1 MFELTER
8 ALKLVLDEF
17 VKYLK
22 NSIATKRY
30 PYGNP
35 QRGQGDKIASGT
47 LYDSIQGDV
56 EIDADGNPVAVLY
69 YADYFKYV
77 NRGRKARG
85 DERPITADNGAVPIP
100 ALLEWIK
107 IRGIR
112 GRNKKGKFIPNLSL
126 AFAIRT
132 NIFKYGIRKT
142 NIYDIG
148 IENLEDMF
156 SNFPN
161 NLPESLRDEGAELF
175 RSIADDINNYFDK
188 QIKIELPSDIR

>member
-56 EIDADGNPVAVLY
+56 EIDALGANAKKKPFLGSSKLSITHPSKRNP
-69 YADYFKYV
+69 
-77 NRGRKARG
+77 
-85 DERPITADNGAVPIP
+85 
-100 ALLEWIK
+100 
-107 IRGIR
+107 
-112 GRNKKGKFIPNLSL
+112 
-126 AFAIRT
+126 
-132 NIFKYGIRKT
+132 
-142 NIYDIG
+142 
-148 IENLEDMF
+148 
-156 SNFPN
+156 
-161 NLPESLRDEGAELF
+161 
-175 RSIADDINNYFDK
+175 
-188 QIKIELPSDIR
+188 

>member
-1 MFELTER
+1 MFELTEK

-22 NSIATKRY
+22 DRLERKDY

-47 LYDSIQGDV
+47 LYDSIQGSV
-56 EIDADGNPVAVLY
+56 EIDTDGNPVAVLS

-77 NRGRKARG
+77 NKGRKK
-85 DERPITADNGAVPIP
+85 ETKKVPIP
-100 ALLEWIK
+100 SLLEWIT
-107 IRGIR
+107 IRGLRPRDRR
-112 GRNKKGKFIPNLSL
+112 GRFIENNLRNKTSL
-126 AFAIRT
+126 AFAIQT

-142 NIYDIG
+142 NIYTKGVED
-148 IENLEDMF
+148 LEEMF

-161 NLPESLRDEGAELF
+161 NLPESLRREGEELF
-175 RSIADDINNYFDK
+175 ESIAEDINNYFDK

>member
-1 MFELTER
+1 MFELTEK

-22 NSIATKRY
+22 NSIAERRY

-47 LYDSIQGDV
+47 LYDSIQGSV
-56 EIDADGNPVAVLY
+56 EIDADGNPVAVLS

-77 NRGRKARG
+77 NKGRKK
-85 DERPITADNGAVPIP
+85 EVKKVPIP
-100 ALLEWIK
+100 SLLEWIK

-112 GRNKKGKFIPNLSL
+112 GVKRGKGKGAGGITNLSL
-126 AFAIRT
+126 AFAIRES
-132 NIFKYGIRKT
+132 IYKYGIRKT
-142 NIYDIG
+142 NIYTKGVED
-148 IENLEDMF
+148 LEEIF

-161 NLPESLRDEGAELF
+161 NLPDSLRDEGAELF
-175 RSIADDINNYFDK
+175 RSIAEDINNYFDK

>member
-1 MFELTER
+1 MFELTEK

-22 NSIATKRY
+22 DRLERKDY

-35 QRGQGDKIASGT
+35 QRGQGDKIASGR
-47 LYDSIQGDV
+47 LYDSIQGSV
-56 EIDADGNPVAVLY
+56 EIDADGNPVAVLS

-77 NRGRKARG
+77 NKGRKK
-85 DERPITADNGAVPIP
+85 EVKKVPIP
-100 ALLEWIK
+100 SLLEWIK

-126 AFAIRT
+126 AFAIQT

-142 NIYDIG
+142 NIYTKGVED
-148 IENLEDMF
+148 LEEIF

-161 NLPESLRDEGAELF
+161 NLPENLRDEGAELF
-175 RSIADDINNYFDK
+175 RSIAEDINNYFDK

>member
-22 NSIATKRY
+22 NAIEARRY
-30 PYGNP
+30 PYG
-35 QRGQGDKIASGT
+35 RKVVRDDGDKIASGT
-47 LYDSIQGDV
+47 LYDSIQGEV
-56 EIDADGNPVAVLY
+56 EMDADGNPVAVLY

-77 NRGRKARG
+77 NKGRKK
-85 DERPITADNGAVPIP
+85 ETKKVPIP
-100 ALLEWIK
+100 SLLEWIQ
-107 IRGIR
+107 IRGLRPRDRR
-112 GRNKKGKFIPNLSL
+112 GRFIENNLRNKTSL
-126 AFAIRT
+126 AFAIQT
-132 NIFKYGIRKT
+132 NIYKYGIRKT

-161 NLPESLRDEGAELF
+161 NLPENLRDEGSELF
-175 RSIADDINNYFDK
+175 RSIAEDINNYFDK

>member
-1 MFELTER
+1 MFELTEK

-22 NSIATKRY
+22 SSIAQKRY

-56 EIDADGNPVAVLY
+56 EMDADGNPVAVLY

-77 NRGRKARG
+77 NKGRKK
-85 DERPITADNGAVPIP
+85 EVKKVPIP
-100 ALLEWIK
+100 SLLEWIK

-112 GRNKKGKFIPNLSL
+112 GAKRGKGKGAGRISNLSL
-126 AFAIRT
+126 AFAIRES
-132 NIFKYGIRKT
+132 IYKYGIRKT

-161 NLPESLRDEGAELF
+161 NLPENLRDEGSELF
-175 RSIADDINNYFDK
+175 RSIAEDINNYFDK

>member
-77 NRGRKARG
+77 NKGRKKEVKNR
-85 DERPITADNGAVPIP
+85 VPIP